1 VKKAAC
7 SEGWSAVDCSA
18 AFWVVMTSSAARA
31 LCVVF
36 ALLATAA
43 ANAASSSLQLEELTW
58 PELRDRVAA
67 GTTVVLVPIGGTEQ
81 NGVHMALGKHNVRV
95 RLLAER
101 IAKQLGN
108 ALVAPVVAYVPEGG
122 IDPPSGH
129 MRWPGTITVPE
140 GAFEASL
147 ESAARSLQRAG
158 LVHVVLLGDSG
169 DNRKSLERVA
179 ARVPGVF
186 SPPEYY
192 RASTADHAAALRARG
207 FSDAQ
212 IGRHAGLADT
222 TLMLALD
229 ASLVRADRLAKSQG
243 EGADG
248 DSSRAEAALGQESVE
263 RIVSVTVRAIR
274 ARTQAPG
281 GKPQSKP

>member
-1 VKKAAC
+1 
-7 SEGWSAVDCSA
+7 
-18 AFWVVMTSSAARA
+18 MTFSPSSASAPAGRRHSLLCGAVLA
-31 LCVVF
+31 LSCAFVH
-36 ALLATAA
+36 AA
-43 ANAASSSLQLEELTW
+43 PDTVELEALTW
-58 PELRDRVAA
+58 PELRERVAA
-67 GTTVVLVPIGGTEQ
+67 GTTVVLLPIGGTEQ

-108 ALVAPVVAYVPEGG
+108 AVVAPVLAYVPEGA
-122 IDPPSGH
+122 IEPPAAH

-140 GAFEASL
+140 SAFEATL

-158 LVHVVLLGDSG
+158 LKQVVLLGDHG
-169 DNRKSLERVA
+169 GYLKSLDRVA

-192 RASTADHAAALRARG
+192 RASTADHAAVLRARG
-207 FSDAQ
+207 FSEAQ

-222 TLMLALD
+222 SLMLALD
-229 ASLVRADRLAKSQG
+229 PSLVRAERLAKSQG

-248 DSSRAEAALGQESVE
+248 DASRADAALGEEAAE
-263 RIVSVTVRAIR
+263 RIVSVTVEAIR
-274 ARTQAPG
+274 AWARTAG
-281 GKPQSKP
+281 GKPQSALSKP

>member
-1 VKKAAC
+1 VA
-7 SEGWSAVDCSA
+7 WSAVDFSA
-18 AFWVVMTSSAARA
+18 AFWVAMTNRA
-31 LCVVF
+31 LRPVCV
-36 ALLATAA
+36 ALLLFAGAA
-43 ANAASSSLQLEELTW
+43 SAASSSLQLEELTW
-58 PELRDRVAA
+58 PELRERVAA
-67 GTTVVLVPIGGTEQ
+67 GTTIALVPIGGTEQ

-108 ALVAPVVAYVPEGG
+108 AVVAPVLAYVPEGSVE
-122 IDPPSGH
+122 PPTAH

-140 GAFEASL
+140 GAFEATL

-158 LVHVVLLGDSG
+158 LKQVVLLGDHG
-169 DNRKSLERVA
+169 GYLKSLDRVA

-207 FSDAQ
+207 FADAE

-222 TLMLALD
+222 SLMLALD
-229 ASLVRADRLAKSQG
+229 PSLVRGDRLAKSQG

-248 DSSRAEAALGQESVE
+248 DASRADAALGNEAVE
-263 RIVSVTVRAIR
+263 RIVSVTVESIR
-274 ARTQAPG
+274 AWARTAR
-281 GKPQSKP
+281 GKPQSALSKP

>member
-1 VKKAAC
+1 VLGAAL
-7 SEGWSAVDCSA
+7 
-18 AFWVVMTSSAARA
+18 M
-31 LCVVF
+31 LC
-36 ALLATAA
+36 ASA
-43 ANAASSSLQLEELTW
+43 ANASSSSLQLEELTW

-81 NGVHMALGKHNVRV
+81 NGVHMALGKHNMRV

-108 ALVAPVVAYVPEGG
+108 AVVAPVVAYVPEGS
-122 IDPPSGH
+122 IEPPAAH

-158 LVHVVLLGDSG
+158 LKHVVLLGDHG
-169 DNRKSLERVA
+169 GYLKNLDRVA

-192 RASTADHAAALRARG
+192 RASTADHAAVLRARG
-207 FSDAQ
+207 FTDAQ

-222 TLMLALD
+222 SLMLALD
-229 ASLVRADRLAKSQG
+229 SSLVRAERLTRSAG

-248 DSSRAEAALGQESVE
+248 DASRADAALGKEAVD
-263 RIVSVTVRAIR
+263 RIVSVTVEAIR
-274 ARTQAPG
+274 ARTVARE
-281 GKPQSKP
+281 GKPQSALSKP

>member
-1 VKKAAC
+1 
-7 SEGWSAVDCSA
+7 
-18 AFWVVMTSSAARA
+18 MTSSVARIACIA
-31 LCVVF
+31 L
-36 ALLATAA
+36 ALLAGA
-43 ANAASSSLQLEELTW
+43 ANAASSSLFLEELTW

-67 GTTVVLVPIGGTEQ
+67 GTTIAIVPIGGTEQ

-108 ALVAPVVAYVPEGG
+108 AVVAPVVAYVPEGA
-122 IDPPSGH
+122 IEPPAAH

-140 GAFEASL
+140 SAFEATL
-147 ESAARSLQRAG
+147 ESAARSLKRAG
-158 LVHVVLLGDSG
+158 LKHVVLLGDHG
-169 DNRKSLERVA
+169 GYLKSLDRVA

-207 FSDAQ
+207 FSEAQ

-222 TLMLALD
+222 SLMLALD
-229 ASLVRADRLAKSQG
+229 PSLVRADRLPKSTG

-248 DSSRAEAALGQESVE
+248 DASRADAALGKEAVE
-263 RIVSVTVRAIR
+263 RIVSVTVDAIR
-274 ARTQAPG
+274 DRVAARE
-281 GKPQSKP
+281 GKPQSRP

>member
-1 VKKAAC
+1 MTNSLRRAAC
-7 SEGWSAVDCSA
+7 VAL
-18 AFWVVMTSSAARA
+18 A
-31 LCVVF
+31 LC
-36 ALLATAA
+36 ATAA
-43 ANAASSSLQLEELTW
+43 SAASTSLHLEDLTW

-81 NGVHMALGKHNVRV
+81 NGVHMALGKHNTRV

-108 ALVAPVVAYVPEGG
+108 AVVAPVISYVPEGS
-122 IDPPSGH
+122 IEPPSAH

-158 LVHVVLLGDSG
+158 LKHVVLLGDHG
-169 DNRKSLERVA
+169 GYLKSLDRVA
-179 ARVPGVF
+179 ARVAGVF

-192 RASTADHAAALRARG
+192 RASSADHAAALRARG

-222 TLMLALD
+222 SLMLALD
-229 ASLVRADRLAKSQG
+229 PSLVRVERLTSSQG

-248 DSSRAEAALGQESVE
+248 DAGRAEAALGKEAVE
-263 RIVSVTVRAIR
+263 RIVAQTVQAIR
-274 ARTQAPG
+274 GQVAARQ
-281 GKPQSKP
+281 GKPQSAPSKP

>member
-1 VKKAAC
+1 
-7 SEGWSAVDCSA
+7 
-18 AFWVVMTSSAARA
+18 MTNRAWLSLCVALALWASAARA
-31 LCVVF
+31 
-36 ALLATAA
+36 
-43 ANAASSSLQLEELTW
+43 ASPSLFLEELTW
-58 PELRDRVAA
+58 AELRDRVAA
-67 GTTVVLVPIGGTEQ
+67 GTTTVLVPIGGTEQ
-81 NGVHMALGKHNVRV
+81 NGVHIALGKHNQRA

-101 IAKQLGN
+101 IAQRLGN
-108 ALVAPVVAYVPEGG
+108 AVVAPVMAYVPEGS
-122 IDPPSGH
+122 INPPSAH

-158 LVHVVLLGDSG
+158 LTKVVLRGDHG
-169 DNRKSLERVA
+169 GYLKSLARVA

-192 RASTADHAAALRARG
+192 RASSADHAAALRARG

-222 TLMLALD
+222 SLMLALD
-229 ASLVRADRLAKSQG
+229 PSLVRSERLAKSQG

-248 DSSRAEAALGQESVE
+248 DASRADAALGKEAVE
-263 RIVSVTVRAIR
+263 RIVAVTVEAIR
-274 ARTQAPG
+274 ARTASRE
-281 GKPQSKP
+281 GKPQSALSKP

>member
-1 VKKAAC
+1 
-7 SEGWSAVDCSA
+7 
-18 AFWVVMTSSAARA
+18 MTSSVQRGACIA
-31 LCVVF
+31 F
-36 ALLATAA
+36 ALFACT
-43 ANAASSSLQLEELTW
+43 ANAAASSLQLEELTW
-58 PELRDRVAA
+58 SELRDRVAA

-108 ALVAPVVAYVPEGG
+108 AIVAPVVAYVPEGS
-122 IDPPSGH
+122 IEPPAAH
-129 MRWPGTITVPE
+129 MRWPGTITVPDS
-140 GAFEASL
+140 AFEATL

-158 LVHVVLLGDSG
+158 LRHVVLLGDHG
-169 DNRKSLERVA
+169 GYLKSLDRVA

-212 IGRHAGLADT
+212 IGRHAGLSDT
-222 TLMLALD
+222 SLMLALD
-229 ASLVRADRLAKSQG
+229 PSLVRSERLANSRG

-248 DSSRAEAALGQESVE
+248 DASRADAALGKEAVD
-263 RIVSVTVRAIR
+263 RIVSVTVEAIR
-274 ARTQAPG
+274 ARTLAAG
-281 GKPQSKP
+281 SKPQSTLSKP